1 MRRFFVFLVFP
12 FFVVSAFAVD
22 NPYSISPDIGPGSL
36 RPVVPGDPGYMAPS
50 YNWYDSAAGE
60 WYDLPAVSGQPVL
73 QLPDNALITTYQ
85 QDDIQVFSTVDP
97 VTPADATGLKK
108 ILLELIGNYESIVT
122 DYRYQNSNGTW
133 SYLRE
138 IQPDYV
144 WLASA
149 AVFAI
154 VLWCTFRAGVSI
166 CKR

>member
-1 MRRFFVFLVFP
+1 MQRLFSFLVLP
-12 FFVVSAFAVD
+12 LFVLSAFAVD
-22 NPYSISPDIGPGSL
+22 NPYSLPPDASYISPPLS
-36 RPVVPGDPGYMAPS
+36 S
-50 YNWYDSAAGE
+50 
-60 WYDLPAVSGQPVL
+60 WYDLPALDQPVL

-85 QDDIQVFSTVDP
+85 QDDIQVLSTVEP
-97 VTPADATGLKK
+97 VTPANATGLKK

-149 AVFAI
+149 VVFAI

>member
-1 MRRFFVFLVFP
+1 MRRLLAFLALPLFVL
-12 FFVVSAFAVD
+12 SAFAVD
-22 NPYSISPDIGPGSL
+22 HPYSLSPDISEISPPLS
-36 RPVVPGDPGYMAPS
+36 S
-50 YNWYDSAAGE
+50 
-60 WYDLPAVSGQPVL
+60 WYDLPALEQPVL

-85 QDDIQVFSTVDP
+85 QDDIQVLSTVEP
-97 VTPADATGLKK
+97 VTPADAVGLKK
-108 ILLELIGNYESIVT
+108 ILLELLGNYESIVT

-144 WLASA
+144 WLTSA
-149 AVFAI
+149 AIFAI